1 MLRRTILAA
10 FVPGALL
17 AQVNFDTV
25 TVKAQHLR
33 GSVYVITGAGGN
45 IGLSVGDDAA
55 FLVDD
60 QFAPLVPKIIA
71 AIRGITNKD
80 VRYVVNTHWH
90 GDHTGGNEPLGKAG
104 SVIVAQAN
112 VRKRM
117 STEQFLARFN
127 QRFPPSPRAALPVV
141 TFADSVTMHVNGDD
155 MTAVHVPAAHTDG
168 DALVFF
174 AAANVIHMG
183 DTFMTIGYP
192 FIDLASGGTA
202 NGFVRAADRALASCN
217 AQTIV
222 IPGHGPTTDCAGLR
236 AWRTMLAT
244 IQDRV
249 RAEMQRGR
257 TLAQIQA
264 AGLTKEFD
272 DRWGKSFIPAADFLE
287 SVYQSLGGR

>member
-1 MLRRTILAA
+1 MKRTLLLLA
-10 FVPGALL
+10 VPALL
-17 AQVNFDTV
+17 EAQVNYDTIQV
-25 TVKAQHLR
+25 RAQQVGR
-33 GSVYVITGAGGN
+33 NVYVLTGAGGN

-55 FLVDD
+55 FIVDD
-60 QFAPLVPKIIA
+60 QFAPLTPKIVA
-71 AIRGITNKD
+71 AIKGISNKD
-80 VRYVVNTHWH
+80 VRFVVNTHWH
-90 GDHTGGNEPLGKAG
+90 GDHSGGNENLGRAG
-104 SVIVAQAN
+104 AVIVAHAN

-127 QRFPPSPRAALPVV
+127 QRFPPAPKAALPVV
-141 TFADSVTMHVNGDD
+141 TFVDSVAMHINGDD
-155 MTAVHVPAAHTDG
+155 MVVVHVPSAHTDG
-168 DALVFF
+168 DAIVMFT
-174 AAANVIHMG
+174 AANVIHMG

-236 AWRTMLAT
+236 AWRNMIAT

-249 RAEMQRGR
+249 RAEMQKGR
-257 TLAQIQA
+257 TLAQIKA

-272 DRWGKSFIPAADFLE
+272 DRWGKSFIPAADFVE